1 MPLRYRIVRWLLRI
15 WFAAV
20 FRKIRLLGAEDEAR
34 SGATVLLVCHPPRIL
49 DALLLVASF
58 DRQLHC
64 LMDPRPVKGL
74 AWQFLTWSLGVIPD
88 TCSGGARSRA
98 GIEACHELLASGGA
112 VVIFANPQGKDGKLP
127 AQLISVAGM
136 ALQAE
141 SRPPLRAESAI
152 LPVHLLIPFAR
163 FNEALI
169 HFGEP
174 VFPQD
179 FLSLSG
185 GALDGQ
191 ATELALELSRL
202 CQVNP
207 FALRQHDLVQVL
219 ADLAEVLR
227 SDLADEWTSRP
238 NWKQT
243 VEGFT
248 LSRFVEGWAEQ
259 TNCLDPDRLVTLRE
273 ALDAY
278 REARRRWSL
287 RVIQIENAEW
297 ISSTSRRTLACVE
310 SALGL
315 PVACYGFLN
324 HVPACFLISVTGLW
338 QKLRKQARPR
348 EWAASALIFLTCY
361 AAAVALAHH
370 WFGRSAAGYYAVT
383 LPASGLY
390 LWRYAWLWRHRTRL
404 LVQDLF
410 APADESRLHR
420 MRRGLTAQVEAA
432 RNAYADTLGVAR

>member
-1 MPLRYRIVRWLLRI
+1 MPLRYRVVRRLLRI

-20 FRKIRLLGAEDEAR
+20 FRKVRLLGAEDEAG
-34 SGATVLLVCHPPRIL
+34 SSATLLLVCQPPRIL
-49 DALLLVASF
+49 DVLLLVASF

-64 LMDPRPVKGL
+64 LLHPATLSGL
-74 AWQFLTWSLGVIPD
+74 ARQFLAWSLGMIPD
-88 TCSGGARSRA
+88 THSGGARSQAAIDLCR
-98 GIEACHELLASGGA
+98 ELLESEETVVVFAS
-112 VVIFANPQGKDGKLP
+112 PQAKDGSP
-127 AQLISVAGM
+127 SDQLISVARM
-136 ALQAE
+136 ALE
-141 SRPPLRAESAI
+141 VEPRPPVAAESAI
-152 LPVHLLIPFAR
+152 LPVHLLVPFAR
-163 FNEALI
+163 LSEALI

-179 FLSLSG
+179 FLPLPRG
-185 GALDGQ
+185 PLDPQ
-191 ATELALELSRL
+191 IAELALELSRV
-202 CQVNP
+202 CRVNP

-219 ADLAEVLR
+219 DDLAEILR
-227 SDLADEWTSRP
+227 SNLADEWGSRP

-297 ISSTSRRTLACVE
+297 IRSTSRRTLACVE